1 MKKFLGIAL
10 VVVMVVI
17 AIGGYVYPKV
27 QLGANPGPSHYNKQ
41 FFQNGIVVGGSA
53 YASSTANS
61 AETMTGKELD
71 DEIVLDYTLNVQDA
85 TLTLPASTTAM
96 FSSNIPKTGDTMT
109 RFIRNATTTATMD
122 LTIAAGSGVLL
133 KKATTTAVIYGDAD
147 GASYARLDF
156 IRKSNKDVE
165 ALLTIYGD

>member
-1 MKKFLGIAL
+1 MKKILGIAL

-27 QLGANPGPSHYNKQ
+27 QFGGSAGPNYYNKQ

-61 AETMTGKELD
+61 AETMTGRELD
-71 DEIVLDYTLNVQDA
+71 DEIVLDYTLTVQDA

-109 RFIRNATTTATMD
+109 RFVRNATTTASID
-122 LTIAAGSGVLL
+122 LTLAGGTGVLL
-133 KKATTTAVIYGDAD
+133 KKATTTAKIFGDAD

-156 IRKSNKDVE
+156 IRKSNTDVE
-165 ALLTIYGD
+165 AMLTIFGD